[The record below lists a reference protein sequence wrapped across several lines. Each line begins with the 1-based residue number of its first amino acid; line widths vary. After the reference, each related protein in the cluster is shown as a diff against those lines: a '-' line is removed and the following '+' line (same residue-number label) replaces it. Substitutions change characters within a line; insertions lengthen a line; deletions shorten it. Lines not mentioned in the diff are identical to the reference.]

1 MARDGLGEWLSAVDA
16 ARAFRALASLAGD
29 AMPGAAWFVVDAR
42 RDVVVWPPEAEAL
55 LGWPAAEVLGRH
67 CLSGVRC
74 AACLSGCGLSE
85 HGALDDV
92 PRTLRRADGSD
103 VRVRARGAALHDSAG
118 RFVGGIEWLLPDAAE
133 PVRVTAP
140 SRGVPVADVPAAALD
155 PVRFHGIV
163 TCDPS
168 MVRAVQTVRNVAETD
183 ATVLV
188 RGESG
193 TGKELVAR
201 AIHAESARAGG
212 PFVAVNCAA
221 FTPSLLESEL
231 FGHVRGAFTGATQ
244 DRPGIFVQAHG
255 GTLFLDEV
263 GELPLELQSKLLRV
277 LQERV
282 VTPVGGTRAVPVDV
296 RVVAA
301 THRALREEVRA
312 GRFREDL
319 MYRLRV
325 VPVFLPAL
333 RERPRDIPLL
343 LQAFIDAASR
353 TGPRR
358 VTSVAPPAMR
368 VLLDHAWPGNVREL
382 QNVVAY
388 AFAVGRSP
396 VLDVDDLPP
405 EFREVGGGGGHPP
418 PQRLPRTGARAARLR
433 AALAAHP
440 EDTAAAAAALG
451 ISRTTLWRWR
461 RELEG
466 DDR

>member
-1 MARDGLGEWLSAVDA
+1 MRQDLLGDWLATVDA
-16 ARAFRALASLAGD
+16 AAAFRALASLGVGAS
-29 AMPGAAWFVVDAR
+29 PGAAWFAVDAR
-42 RDVVVWPPEAEAL
+42 RDVVAWSPEAEAL
-55 LGWPAAEVLGRH
+55 LGWSSREVLGRP
-67 CLSGVRC
+67 CPP
-74 AACLSGCGLSE
+74 GCGLSGRGRRE
-85 HGALDDV
+85 DASRV
-92 PRTLRRADGSD
+92 VRRADGAD
-103 VRVRARGAALHDSAG
+103 VRVRVRENALRDAAG
-118 RFVGGIEWLLPDAAE
+118 RFAGAVAWLVREDVAGGVAADDPLPGM
-133 PVRVTAP
+133 PP
-140 SRGVPVADVPAAALD
+140 ADGTE
-155 PVRFHGIV
+155 PVRFHGLV
-163 TCDPS
+163 TCDPG
-168 MVRAVQTVRNVAETD
+168 MVRAVQTVRNVAETE

-201 AIHAESARAGG
+201 AIHAESARRAG

-263 GELPLELQSKLLRV
+263 GELSPELQSKLLRV

-282 VTPVGGTRAVPVDV
+282 VTPVGGTRPVPVDV

-343 LQAFIDAASR
+343 LEAFVDGANR
-353 TGPRR
+353 QGPRR
-358 VTSVAPPAMR
+358 VTRVAPAAMR
-368 VLLDHAWPGNVREL
+368 ALLDHGWPGNVREL

-418 PQRLPRTGARAARLR
+418 PQRLPRTGSRAARVR

-440 EDTAAAAAALG
+440 DDTAAAAAALG

-461 RELEG
+461 RDLEG
-466 DDR
+466 DGR